1 MGPLIGKTS
10 NDLNGNRPDA
20 QLSLHRDEIQNAHR
34 ASDYEART
42 MKATCDRDAL
52 REGLAIINSVIP
64 SKSTKPILE
73 NVCMVATDDSLEL
86 VGTDQEVSVRFR
98 IESCQ
103 IVEPGPVVVP
113 ARTAFDFVRDL
124 SGETVTISTG
134 ESQCTIT
141 SGADSCDLVIADAD
155 EFPVVPRFDETDSI
169 GLQGGNFTRLVGR
182 TAFAAAKEPGRY
194 AMHGVLTLLEDDQ
207 LRLVATDGRRL
218 SMASIPVEMAGMGP
232 KRAIVPTKG
241 MQLFCRVIADPLDQ
255 VRLALREDQVGLRS
269 KNAEIFARLID
280 GDFPQYEAVIP
291 AECGNRIEAD
301 ADTFTRK
308 LRLVS
313 NVSGDESRAV
323 RLRVKGDQLEFYGHS
338 AGRGE
343 ATAHME
349 IEFKGQDGDIAF
361 NPDYVLDG
369 IKNGAPEALVLEFGQ
384 KTSPGKFLLGE
395 NHIYI
400 VMPITLDR

>member
-1 MGPLIGKTS
+1 MDSLRADVIGSTPL
-10 NDLNGNRPDA
+10 DLNGK
-20 QLSLHRDEIQNAHR
+20 R
-34 ASDYEART
+34 AT

-73 NVCMVATDDSLEL
+73 NVRMVATDDTLEL
-86 VGTDQEVSVRFR
+86 IGTDQEVSVRFL

-124 SGETVTISTG
+124 SGDTVTIAAG

-155 EFPVVPRFDETDSI
+155 EYPVVPRFDDSGSI
-169 GLQGGNFTRLVGR
+169 MLQGGNFTRLVGR

-194 AMHGVLTLLEDDQ
+194 AMHGVLTELENDQ

-218 SMASIPVEMAGMGP
+218 SMASMPVEMGGKEPA
-232 KRAIVPTKG
+232 KAIVPTKG

-255 VRLALREDQVGLRS
+255 IHFALREDQVGLRS

-291 AECGNRIEAD
+291 AECGNRLEAD

-323 RLRVKGDQLEFYGHS
+323 RLRVKGDQLEMYGHS

-343 ATAHME
+343 ATAHMDVDY
-349 IEFKGQDGDIAF
+349 KGEDGDIAF

-369 IKNGAPEALVLEFGQ
+369 IKNGSPESIILEFGQ
-384 KTSPGKFLLGE
+384 KTSPGKFTLGE
-395 NHIYI
+395 SHIYV